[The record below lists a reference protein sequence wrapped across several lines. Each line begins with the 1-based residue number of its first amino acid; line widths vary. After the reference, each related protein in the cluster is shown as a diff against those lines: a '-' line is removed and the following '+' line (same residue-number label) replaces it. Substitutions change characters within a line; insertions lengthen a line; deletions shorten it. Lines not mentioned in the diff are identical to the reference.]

1 VAERGFAPGVRAWRN
16 ALFAIFAIC
25 GVSLA
30 SFAARIPAISVALQL
45 STAQVGLLL
54 VGAAIGS
61 IIGLLASG
69 HLVATFGSR
78 KVIRIG
84 LPVAAITLTAAA
96 IGVTVFASFAVS
108 FGALVFF
115 GASIGTCDVSMNV
128 SGAANERAIGRSTMP
143 IYHAFFSIGT
153 VVGAGWGALA
163 EALHLPL
170 PIHIGILAVLM
181 IIATFIAVRYLLPEV
196 DVAPAGEEQHPPSTW
211 RERLSIWRDPRTILI
226 GLIVLGFAFTE
237 GSSNDWTSYAMVN
250 GHHTTKTVGAIVY
263 GVFVLAMT
271 IGRLGGVRLL
281 DRFGR
286 VPVLRATSI
295 CVAVGLL
302 IFIFVPVFWIDI
314 VGIVLWGMGA
324 SLGFPIGMSA
334 AADDPRRAAAR
345 VSAVATIGYCAFL
358 VGPPIIGFLGNQFGI
373 LHGLL
378 LVLVLVGLAGV
389 VSGAAR
395 ERKVAAS

>member
-1 VAERGFAPGVRAWRN
+1 
-16 ALFAIFAIC
+16 
-25 GVSLA
+25 
-30 SFAARIPAISVALQL
+30 
-45 STAQVGLLL
+45 
-54 VGAAIGS
+54 
-61 IIGLLASG
+61 
-69 HLVATFGSR
+69 
-78 KVIRIG
+78 
-84 LPVAAITLTAAA
+84 
-96 IGVTVFASFAVS
+96 
-108 FGALVFF
+108 
-115 GASIGTCDVSMNV
+115 
-128 SGAANERAIGRSTMP
+128 
-143 IYHAFFSIGT
+143 
-153 VVGAGWGALA
+153 
-163 EALHLPL
+163 
-170 PIHIGILAVLM
+170 
-181 IIATFIAVRYLLPEV
+181 
-196 DVAPAGEEQHPPSTW
+196 
-211 RERLSIWRDPRTILI
+211 
-226 GLIVLGFAFTE
+226 
-237 GSSNDWTSYAMVN
+237 MVN

-395 ERKVAAS
+395 ERKVVAS